1 MKINLQ
7 EQYMSVPQDSNTSP
21 LTSPQHG
28 TEDMD
33 VDNLK
38 ASLRRMIS
46 EHELLRRNQRRLESA
61 VQSLESRIRALE
73 ARDS

>member
-7 EQYMSVPQDSNTSP
+7 EQYLSVPQDSNASP

-28 TEDMD
+28 TEDQD

-61 VQSLESRIRALE
+61 VQGLESRIRALE
-73 ARDS
+73 AKDS